1 MYGTRV
7 CHHMDESGVIKDGKM
22 IGKRLM
28 IRVMLEDG
36 SMCFFT
42 AITSN
47 NVMDGGYTCM
57 QGGGIIEGGS
67 FRTQRIYY

>member
-1 MYGTRV
+1 MYGTRA

-28 IRVMLEDG
+28 IRGMLEDG

-47 NVMDGGYTCM
+47 NVMNGGCTCM
-57 QGGGIIEGGS
+57 QGGGIVGGGS
-67 FRTQRIYY
+67 FRTQRSY

>member
-1 MYGTRV
+1 MQ
-7 CHHMDESGVIKDGKM
+7 KM
-22 IGKRLM
+22 IGKRMM

-36 SMCFFT
+36 SMGFFT

-67 FRTQRIYY
+67 FRTQRSY